1 MANEITLNPSEQVE
15 GEFSAE
21 ELDSLA
27 VGEKL
32 AEHEQ
37 QLLAGKYQSAEELER
52 GYLELQKR
60 LSSQSNDDTPTE
72 QATEEPEEQEQS
84 EEVDADLF
92 DTIMESYRTGE
103 WDESIVDT
111 VSKMDPIDVANMFL
125 EKQGEVQQGELAT
138 QEDIDQIQES
148 VGGMESYRNMIQ
160 WAGQNLSENEIAM
173 YDAAMDKGDP
183 LTMFFAAQALNARYQ
198 DAIGYD
204 GEMLTGSAPRN
215 TRDAFRSQA
224 ELVAAMSDPRYDKD
238 PAYRQDIAEKLER
251 SNLQF

>member
-15 GEFSAE
+15 GEFSTE

-27 VGEKL
+27 VGERL
-32 AEHEQ
+32 AEQEQ

-60 LSSQSNDDTPTE
+60 LSSQAE
-72 QATEEPEEQEQS
+72 EEPEVEEAP
-84 EEVDADLF
+84 EAEEEPEVDADLF
-92 DTIMESYRTGE
+92 DIIMDSYRTGE
-103 WDESIVDT
+103 WDENIVEE
-111 VSKMDPIDVANMFL
+111 VGKMDPIDVANMFL
-125 EKQGEVQQGELAT
+125 AKQGEVQGVVAT
-138 QEDIDQIQES
+138 EEDVSQIQAS
-148 VGGMESYRNMIQ
+148 VGGTEEYQSMVQ
-160 WAGQNLSENEIAM
+160 WASENLSETEINM

-198 DAIGYD
+198 DAVGYD

-215 TRDAFRSQA
+215 TGDVFRSQA

-238 PAYRQDIAEKLER
+238 PAYRMDISEKLER
-251 SNLQF
+251 SHLQF